1 MGDIK
6 NDEGEM
12 GIDIE
17 QADLIKSV
25 LGINNLKASS
35 IMIPANDIFMLS
47 YDDVLDKNKLK
58 FLLEK
63 GFSRIPI
70 YADKDKNNIIGRLI

>member
-1 MGDIK
+1 VGDIK